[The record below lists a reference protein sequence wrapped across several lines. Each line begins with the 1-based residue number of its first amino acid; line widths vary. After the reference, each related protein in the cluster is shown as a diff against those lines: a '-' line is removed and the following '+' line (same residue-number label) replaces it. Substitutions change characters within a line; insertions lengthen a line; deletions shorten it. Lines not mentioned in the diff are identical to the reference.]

1 MKLVCGRIDWL
12 NLRGQLIAYWLLMSF
27 SAVNEFGLKFS
38 RLYLNMCNWVLVKMS
53 MNCKVHGMKGGF
65 SSKFRL
71 KKARESQHGPS
82 RWRRQLL
89 FLWLFFVAIGFIWLL
104 ISSSYGRLGRK
115 VEAPPHLDGDTTN
128 FLLQHF
134 NVSMEEIH
142 SLASNFLDTD
152 QVSCSLFQIS
162 RLNCHISRCFSV

>member
-1 MKLVCGRIDWL
+1 M
-12 NLRGQLIAYWLLMSF
+12 
-27 SAVNEFGLKFS
+27 NEFGLKFS

-53 MNCKVHGMKGGF
+53 MNCKLHGMKGGF

-71 KKARESQHGPS
+71 KKARESQLGPS
-82 RWRRQLL
+82 GGLSRRRQFL

-104 ISSSYGRLGRK
+104 ISSSYGRLRRK
-115 VEAPPHLDGDTTN
+115 VEAPHLDGDTTN

-134 NVSMEEIH
+134 NVSREEIH
-142 SLASNFLDTD
+142 ALASYFLDTD

-162 RLNCHISRCFSV
+162 RLNCHMSRCYSV